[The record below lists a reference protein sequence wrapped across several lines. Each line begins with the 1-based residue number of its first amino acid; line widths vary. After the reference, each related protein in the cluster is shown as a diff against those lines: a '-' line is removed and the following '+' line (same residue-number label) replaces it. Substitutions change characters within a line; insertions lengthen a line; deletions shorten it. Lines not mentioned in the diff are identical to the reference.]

1 MTCLGPKK
9 NLKIMDL
16 TYHNRQAR
24 NAAGEKAAIS
34 ENPSQQGG
42 LSLAFIYFD
51 MNKLGLSLQN
61 LRDCLS
67 DWLERYGRLHLTTQS
82 GNAVLVFR
90 APQPYHEYQRLAS
103 HGQTEAIVLMGGA
116 TIWGDHL
123 YKNLLQL
130 DSQLQELPVVPE
142 TEEKSLLKLVNLIAQ
157 GVGLQVAMKS
167 KIIGEQTA
175 KSAQAETQTKTHA
188 L

>member
-1 MTCLGPKK
+1 MNIT
-9 NLKIMDL
+9 D
-16 TYHNRQAR
+16 HNKQTR

-67 DWLERYGRLHLTTQS
+67 DWLERYVRLHLTTQS

-90 APQPYHEYQRLAS
+90 APQPYHDYQRLAS

-123 YKNLLQL
+123 YKHLLQL
-130 DSQLQELPVVPE
+130 DLQHQELPVVTE
-142 TEEKSLLKLVNLIAQ
+142 TEEKRLLKLVTIMAQ
-157 GVGLQVAMKS
+157 AVGLQVAVKS
-167 KIIGEQTA
+167 KILGEQTA
-175 KSAQAETQTKTHA
+175 KFAQAETQTKTHA